1 MKKLR
6 DIKFTTKIFPLEYVL
21 FFFFF
26 FLTLSLFLLSGYSF
40 FELSLPAEVLSLR
53 TEVLSLRTE
62 VLSLRAEVLSLPAEV
77 LSLRAEV
84 LSLPADLSSKT
95 ESGIVFVTVTPE
107 SQLTLNEGQRSRVAT
122 IPEPTPLPYF
132 AGANELGQVLVLEYH
147 RLSYPEQ
154 RYQRTPNNFRA
165 DLERL
170 YQNGYYPVNFID
182 LIHGLP
188 DVPPGKKPV
197 VLTFD
202 DSDISQFRVL
212 PDNTIDADS
221 ALGILLNF
229 HNQHPEDWP
238 ARATFFVL
246 GDDSANHISIFGQ
259 PKWSTPKVKFLV
271 DVGMEVGSHTV
282 NHVDLSVATAER
294 ISWELAVSKHVI
306 EEMVP
311 GYVVQTMSV
320 PYGGFPYTLD
330 YLKAGAWR
338 DFYYTYAG
346 NAAAW
351 GGPTVSP
358 FDKAFDPYRVS
369 RLEVTATSLDHWL
382 TYFEQNPDQYY
393 ISDGD
398 PDRLTIPETEV
409 AAGGQ

>member
-6 DIKFTTKIFPLEYVL
+6 DIKFPINIFSLEYI
-21 FFFFF
+21 
-26 FLTLSLFLLSGYSF
+26 LFLLIGLLSLILVLIAAYSF
-40 FELSLPAEVLSLR
+40 VEI
-53 TEVLSLRTE
+53 
-62 VLSLRAEVLSLPAEV
+62 
-77 LSLRAEV
+77 
-84 LSLPADLSSKT
+84 SLPADLISLQAELFPRS

-107 SQLTLNEGQRSRVAT
+107 PQLILNEGQRSRAVPT
-122 IPEPTPLPYF
+122 PEPTPQAAYF
-132 AGANELGQVLVLEYH
+132 AGANELGQILVLEYH
-147 RLSYPEQ
+147 RISYPEQ
-154 RYQRTPNNFRA
+154 RYQRTPDNFRA

-170 YQNGYYPVNFID
+170 HQGGYYPVNFID
-182 LIHGLP
+182 LIHRLP

-221 ALGILLNF
+221 AMGILLNF

-238 ARATFFVL
+238 ARSTFFVL
-246 GDDSANHISIFGQ
+246 GDDSADYISVFGQ
-259 PKWSTPKVKFLV
+259 PRWSKAKVKFLV

-282 NHVDLSVATAER
+282 NHVDLSVATSER
-294 ISWELAVSKHVI
+294 INWELAVSKHVI
-306 EEMVP
+306 EEMAP
-311 GYVVQTMSV
+311 GYVVQTLSV

-330 YLKAGAWR
+330 YLKAGAWG
-338 DFYYTYAG
+338 DYYYTYAG

-351 GGPTVSP
+351 GGPTRSP
-358 FDKAFDPYRVS
+358 FDKEFEPYRVS

-398 PDRLTIPETEV
+398 RGRLTIPETEI
-409 AAGGQ
+409 AAEE